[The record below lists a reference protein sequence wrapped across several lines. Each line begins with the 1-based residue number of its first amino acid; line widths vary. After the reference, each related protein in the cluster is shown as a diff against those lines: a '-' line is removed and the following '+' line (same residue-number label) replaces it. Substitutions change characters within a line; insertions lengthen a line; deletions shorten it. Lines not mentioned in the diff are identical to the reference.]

1 MNKCGVIA
9 LQDIFLIILFVASV
23 SFLLNYQIGQ
33 TTVYIASEDD
43 DKEDLS
49 GGLSRGLSG
58 VHGSLK
64 SLQDGQIVGRSL
76 NMLGTRE
83 NSLTSLLS
91 KLMKVISLGV
101 NKHCI
106 V

>member
-33 TTVYIASEDD
+33 ATVYIASEND

-76 NMLGTRE
+76 NMLGARE

-91 KLMKVISLGV
+91 RLLKVISWGV
-101 NKHCI
+101 NIHCI